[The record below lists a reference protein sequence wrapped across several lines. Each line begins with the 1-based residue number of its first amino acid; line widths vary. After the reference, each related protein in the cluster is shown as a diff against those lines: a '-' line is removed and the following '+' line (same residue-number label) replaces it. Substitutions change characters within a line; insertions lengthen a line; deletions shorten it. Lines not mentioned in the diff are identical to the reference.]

1 MLQNHSTLSSRLP
14 ELSLKPYTIFDIES
28 EQAMT
33 QDTSPYNSSE
43 VQFVSYLAETLSK
56 ILPKELSIAIITPY
70 TRQNGE
76 IQNHLTSKGRIQVY
90 TIDSAQGLEKDI
102 VILSVTRTHGLGFLN
117 NPRRLNVALTRAKR
131 ALYVCGNFS
140 SLQVS
145 FQAKRL
151 LNSLKGF
158 SSRDQF

>member
-1 MLQNHSTLSSRLP
+1 MLQNHALLTSRLP
-14 ELSLKPYTIFDIES
+14 QLSLKPYVIFDVES

-43 VQFVSYLAETLSK
+43 VQFVSFLAETLSK
-56 ILPKELSIAIITPY
+56 MLPKNMSIAIITPY
-70 TRQNGE
+70 TRQNVE
-76 IQNHLTSKGRIQVY
+76 IQNQLTSKDRIQVY

-117 NPRRLNVALTRAKR
+117 NARRLNVALTRAKR

-140 SLQVS
+140 SLQVIYRYRKS
-145 FQAKRL
+145 CR
-151 LNSLKGF
+151 F
-158 SSRDQF
+158 SSRD